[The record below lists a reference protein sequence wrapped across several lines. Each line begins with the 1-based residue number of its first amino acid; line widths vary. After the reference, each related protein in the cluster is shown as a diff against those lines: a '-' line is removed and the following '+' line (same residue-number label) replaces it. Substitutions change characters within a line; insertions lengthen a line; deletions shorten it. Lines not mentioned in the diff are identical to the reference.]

1 MWKIIGISTIRWNRK
16 LLNVIIKI
24 DMMKIIILN

>member
-1 MWKIIGISTIRWNRK
+1 MWKIIDILTIRWNRK